1 MSTGSGSPF
10 DSASTMRRWAASR
23 AVYRPPVSSTLS
35 PARRRSTSASESG
48 SCRGCSAT
56 LGSLRCGAP
65 DTQEDAARLLHLL
78 EGEERAAARL
88 FVHEDGDLPPQRLRV
103 APEHELV
110 ARGGLPLVRQR
121 REQPVDVRL
130 PAPALLPV
138 QPAGG
143 VGLRLA
149 GGDEAAALAHSTAS
163 LSRAEW
169 LKLHR
174 RMNSAAR

>member
-48 SCRGCSAT
+48 SCRRCSAT

-65 DTQEDAARLLHLL
+65 DTQEDAVRLLFLL
-78 EGEERAAARL
+78 EGEERAAPRL

-110 ARGGLPLVRQR
+110 ASGRLPLLRQR
-121 REQPVDVRL
+121 REQPLRVRL
-130 PAPALLPV
+130 PAVAFV
-138 QPAGG
+138 RRQPAGG
-143 VGLRLA
+143 VGAGFA
-149 GGDEAAALAHSTAS
+149 GGGEAMTLAHSSAS
-163 LSRAEW
+163 FSRAEW
-169 LKLHR
+169 HWR
-174 RMNSAAR
+174 FTATGSAM